1 VHPCYRKA
9 REVRD
14 RLQEEQPQPWR
25 LLYLEGCGQGTPSA
39 TAPLPLPSG
48 LGEFLRYGGCYRPD
62 EMGEGQQTAT
72 ASPDLVFT
80 QTSLHF
86 VLFFLLG
93 AGVGGI
99 ELGFLNVM
107 VLTVLEFDL

>member
-1 VHPCYRKA
+1 
-9 REVRD
+9 
-14 RLQEEQPQPWR
+14 
-25 LLYLEGCGQGTPSA
+25 
-39 TAPLPLPSG
+39 
-48 LGEFLRYGGCYRPD
+48 
-62 EMGEGQQTAT
+62 MGEGQQTAT